1 VDQPRLYTVAEANAL
16 LPELTRLL
24 EEMRLY
30 GQQLAAVQ
38 ARQAQ
43 TTQKIKRN
51 GHHNPTEDATVA
63 GLATQL
69 DESLRGGISRLAE
82 WNIQLKDLATGL
94 VDFPALRQDRTVFL
108 CWQLGESE
116 VAFWHETDTGFA
128 GRQPLD
134 DLIP

>member
-1 VDQPRLYTVAEANAL
+1 MVERFYTLAEASRM
-16 LPELTRLL
+16 LPQLTRLL
-24 EEMRLY
+24 EEMRAY

-38 ARQAQ
+38 ARQAA
-43 TTQKIKRN
+43 TLQKIKRN
-51 GHHNPTEDATVA
+51 GHHNPTEDTMVA
-63 GLATQL
+63 GLASQL
-69 DESLRGGISRLAE
+69 DEALREGIAKLAE

-94 VDFPALRQDRTVFL
+94 IDFPALREGRTVFL

-116 VAFWHETDTGFA
+116 IAYWHETDTGYA